1 MKKVT
6 FCNIFALIMCQMQT
20 SVYKIGLSG
29 DEKGKFKD
37 ETTDLRDKGE
47 IKDKN
52 IPPGNAKGCRA
63 VYGVALMKEADL
75 VMERRLPTLPYRM
88 TLNQGV

>member
-1 MKKVT
+1 
-6 FCNIFALIMCQMQT
+6 MCQMQT

-47 IKDKN
+47 IKDKKHTARQRKRM
-52 IPPGNAKGCRA
+52 PGGIC
-63 VYGVALMKEADL
+63 VDLMKEADL